1 MHGKKFLLKYFG
13 SFVKCSVA
21 GVVSLIWAMK
31 KSTGKNPFRLNA
43 S

>member
-21 GVVSLIWAMK
+21 GVVSLI
-31 KSTGKNPFRLNA
+31 
-43 S
+43 